1 MSQENVDIVRRWY
14 EHSHALREHP
24 DPALLSPDLIYRPV
38 ANFTESGTCR
48 GLDEFRRFLE
58 SFYEAW
64 ADDFTITATSV
75 RDYGDAVIAR
85 VQFSGHARASGVVS
99 PWRAFSVF
107 WLRDGLITRIED
119 YADRA
124 EALKAI
130 GLAE

>member
-1 MSQENVDIVRRWY
+1 MSQQNVDIVRRWY
-14 EHSHALREHP
+14 ERSRAREHF

-38 ANFTESGTCR
+38 ANFTESGTYR

-85 VQFSGHARASGVVS
+85 VKFSGHARASGVVHRGGHS
-99 PWRAFSVF
+99 RSSGSEMA
-107 WLRDGLITRIED
+107 
-119 YADRA
+119 
-124 EALKAI
+124 
-130 GLAE
+130 

>member
-1 MSQENVDIVRRWY
+1 
-14 EHSHALREHP
+14 
-24 DPALLSPDLIYRPV
+24 
-38 ANFTESGTCR
+38 
-48 GLDEFRRFLE
+48 
-58 SFYEAW
+58 
-64 ADDFTITATSV
+64 V

-124 EALKAI
+124 EALKAV
-130 GLAE
+130 GLEE